1 MDQTFITGGL
11 GSSPIRPRLDSCHE
25 VGVPRLAAVTAVA
38 KLLSLISLAL
48 DGPLFPIAS
57 ANLNADPALA
67 F

>member
-1 MDQTFITGGL
+1 
-11 GSSPIRPRLDSCHE
+11 
-25 VGVPRLAAVTAVA
+25 VPRLAAVTAVA
-38 KLLSLISLAL
+38 KLWSLISLAL